1 MRKSYLFL
9 TSVLL
14 ISAFFVLTQ
23 CNKKNP
29 ETLENNNLFNDR
41 LNVYKIMDLNNSLTV
56 NLVLKKIIL
65 VPEKKGFGMSPSPT
79 DVYKIVDADDNIY
92 QFKANV
98 AIGGD
103 IQTNLSSKIGFRIYY
118 NTNLL
123 YTHK

>member
-41 LNVYKIMDLNNSLTV
+41 LNVYKIMDVNNILTV

-79 DVYKIVDADDNIY
+79 DVYKIVDADNNIY
-92 QFKANV
+92 QFNANV
-98 AIGGD
+98 AIGED